1 MTTVKRCFP
10 LNEADQHNR
19 RTTVQTKPSLE
30 ALYCV
35 QSTPLTA
42 SSPQNMWDL
51 LVGNRTQEL
60 PLSVCHEIVPLPLGL
75 SSRDYDLIKFLCKII
90 IQIAFNVPQ
99 SFGLKKKKIE
109 NKTRLTCRQFYNL
122 LLLLINFKNLELN
135 NNQ

>member
-19 RTTVQTKPSLE
+19 RTSVQTKPSLE
-30 ALYCV
+30 ALNCV

-51 LVGNRTQEL
+51 LAGNRTQEL

-99 SFGLKKKKIE
+99 SFGLKKKLEK
-109 NKTRLTCRQFYNL
+109 KTRLTCCQFYNL
-122 LLLLINFKNLELN
+122 LLLLINFKNLELH

>member
-1 MTTVKRCFP
+1 MACLVLHACEQSYYPGNEVTTMKRCFP

-19 RTTVQTKPSLE
+19 RTSVQTKPSLE

-51 LVGNRTQEL
+51 LAGNRTQEL

-99 SFGLKKKKIE
+99 SFGSKK
-109 NKTRLTCRQFYNL
+109 N
-122 LLLLINFKNLELN
+122 
-135 NNQ
+135 